1 MAHSSLNLR
10 HRLTILTASI
20 VLGVM
25 AFSACAKVSLH
36 PRHPEARGAV
46 SRLLSDDQLLQ
57 SEARVEILALGE
69 GAMPELRERFDEATP
84 EQRKKIVE
92 LVSTIGKPE
101 SIVRD
106 VFIEAGRDSSPAV
119 RQVVAFR
126 SSQFPQLQRDLFST
140 LHALAW
146 DGTPEVQAAAI
157 TSLSGLSAQNS
168 LSADELEKLMRSPS
182 PLVVAAAA
190 TTAISRSEPA
200 LQQTAREVLPD
211 LVGEIMNPSPLV
223 RAAVIIA
230 IGKYGPAA
238 SPAAPPLAGALAHDP
253 LPEIRLQAAIALMK
267 TKMRSAKAVAMPA
280 LQDFAKSP
288 NPALS
293 GPAQRVLASETP
305 IGPQSVPAAPQ
316 QTVTPPESAEPRG
329 PVAK

>member
-10 HRLTILTASI
+10 HQLTILIACLI
-20 VLGVM
+20 LGIFG
-25 AFSACAKVSLH
+25 FSACAKVSLL
-36 PRHPEARGAV
+36 PRHPEAHGAV

-57 SEARVEILALGE
+57 SEARVEVLALGE
-69 GAMPELRERFDEATP
+69 GAMPELRERFDEGSP
-84 EQRKKIVE
+84 EQRKKILEIVA
-92 LVSTIGKPE
+92 TIAKPE
-101 SIVRD
+101 EVVRD
-106 VFIEAGRDSSPAV
+106 VFIEAGKDSSPAI
-119 RQVVAFR
+119 RQFVAFR
-126 SSQFPQLQRDLFST
+126 SVQFPHLQGALFPT
-140 LHALAW
+140 LHTLAW

-157 TSLSGLSAQNS
+157 TTLSTFSAQNS
-168 LSADELEKLMRSPS
+168 LPAEELDRLMRSTS

-190 TTAISRSEPA
+190 TSALSRSEPE

-211 LVGEIMNPSPLV
+211 LVGEIMNPSPLI

-238 SPAAPPLAGALAHDP
+238 GPAAPPLAGALAHDP

-267 TKMRSAKAVAMPA
+267 TKMRSAKTVAIPA
-280 LQDFAKSP
+280 LQEFAKSP

-305 IGPQSVPAAPQ
+305 TGPQSVPAAPEQ
-316 QTVTPPESAEPRG
+316 AAPPSRH
-329 PVAK
+329 

>member
-10 HRLTILTASI
+10 HRLTILIACI

-25 AFSACAKVSLH
+25 AFSACSKVSLL
-36 PRHPEARGAV
+36 PRHPEADGAV

-101 SIVRD
+101 SVVRD
-106 VFIEAGRDSSPAV
+106 VFVEAGKDSSPGV

-126 SSQFPQLQRDLFST
+126 SAQFPHLQRDLFPT
-140 LHALAW
+140 LHILAF

-157 TSLSGLSAQNS
+157 ASLSGSSAQNS
-168 LSADELEKLMRSPS
+168 LTTEELETLMRSPS
-182 PLVVAAAA
+182 PLVIAAAA
-190 TTAISRSEPA
+190 TTAISRSEPV
-200 LQQTAREVLPD
+200 LQQTAQEVLPD
-211 LVGEIMNPSPLV
+211 LVGEIMSPSPLI

-238 SPAAPPLAGALAHDP
+238 GPAAPPLAGALAHDP

-267 TKMRSAKAVAMPA
+267 TKMKSAKAVAIPA
-280 LQDFAKSP
+280 LQYFAKSP

-305 IGPQSVPAAPQ
+305 AGPQSVPAASQ
-316 QTVTPPESAEPRG
+316 ATPISLGQHVP
-329 PVAK
+329 